1 MNNDCNGVDDDYQRE
16 VDEPIIPNL
25 TYTKGYCLVVT
36 TAGGAYYVQ
45 LSTGAIK
52 QKTRTQT
59 HTQTSAN
66 LIDLIKCAMKEVN
79 FQKTLSAPTSGIV
92 YIMYVHH
99 VSFKKKSVLNVL
111 KRFLFSPHPHFLSM
125 FYPCRFPSTCSVNVP

>member
-1 MNNDCNGVDDDYQRE
+1 MNNDCDGVDDDYQSE

-36 TAGGAYYVQ
+36 TAGGTYYVQ

-92 YIMYVHH
+92 
-99 VSFKKKSVLNVL
+99 
-111 KRFLFSPHPHFLSM
+111 
-125 FYPCRFPSTCSVNVP
+125 

>member
-1 MNNDCNGVDDDYQRE
+1 MNNDCDGVDDDYQSE

-36 TAGGAYYVQ
+36 TAGGGGYYVQ

-59 HTQTSAN
+59 HAQTSAN

-99 VSFKKKSVLNVL
+99 VSFKKKV
-111 KRFLFSPHPHFLSM
+111 F
-125 FYPCRFPSTCSVNVP
+125 

>member
-1 MNNDCNGVDDDYQRE
+1 M
-16 VDEPIIPNL
+16 
-25 TYTKGYCLVVT
+25 VT

-52 QKTRTQT
+52 QKTQTQT
-59 HTQTSAN
+59 QTQTSAN

-99 VSFKKKSVLNVL
+99 VSF
-111 KRFLFSPHPHFLSM
+111 
-125 FYPCRFPSTCSVNVP
+125 